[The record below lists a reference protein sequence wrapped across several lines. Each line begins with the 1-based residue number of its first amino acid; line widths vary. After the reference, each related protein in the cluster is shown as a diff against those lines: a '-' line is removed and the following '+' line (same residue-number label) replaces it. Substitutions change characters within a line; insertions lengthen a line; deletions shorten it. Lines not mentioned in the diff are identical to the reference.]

1 MFLFGRNR
9 RILTRRE
16 REIQRLALAGMLA
29 TFITV
34 STLFGILVL
43 YLVKS
48 AMGIDLI
55 PGFSW
60 GVWDWFQKDFLR

>member
-1 MFLFGRNR
+1 MRSRQEFKPC
-9 RILTRRE
+9 RE
-16 REIQRLALAGMLA
+16 REIQRRALAMMVAGFM
-29 TFITV
+29 TV

-60 GVWDWFQKDFLR
+60 GVWDWFQREFLY